1 MYVKCT
7 KNKRERESVLWF
19 SKKKEEKKKKKKKRK
34 GSATF
39 VHSKYTLSF
48 FRESFNLWRFLL
60 IIAILLLNQDTGQ
73 FFI

>member
-1 MYVKCT
+1 MYQKQ
-7 KNKRERESVLWF
+7 KRERVCALIL
-19 SKKKEEKKKKKKKRK
+19 KKERRKEKKKKKKRK